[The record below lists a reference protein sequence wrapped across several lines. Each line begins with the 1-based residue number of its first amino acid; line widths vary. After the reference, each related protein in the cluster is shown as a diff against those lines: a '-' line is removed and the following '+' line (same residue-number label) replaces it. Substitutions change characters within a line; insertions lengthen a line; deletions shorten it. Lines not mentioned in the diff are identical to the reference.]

1 MHNGCH
7 SLLCQQLIMIVL
19 ICLKYIYNSLSGF
32 QMIVKGIKAD
42 DGLEDFRRVF
52 DSSDSDEGVDEVD
65 SVESPVHSGIVTIYG
80 GREEKLPLES
90 FDVMFSSLED
100 DAEDHIDLVN
110 SDVLMSTEYFH
121 LEDGLVVSLEHGSIR
136 LVRGVGSGE
145 CFQVEDG
152 FVARLD
158 DGVIKLINCI

>member
-1 MHNGCH
+1 
-7 SLLCQQLIMIVL
+7 
-19 ICLKYIYNSLSGF
+19 
-32 QMIVKGIKAD
+32 
-42 DGLEDFRRVF
+42 
-52 DSSDSDEGVDEVD
+52 VDEVD

-100 DAEDHIDLVN
+100 DAEDHNDLVN
-110 SDVLMSTEYFH
+110 SDVLMSIEYFH

-152 FVARLD
+152 LVARLD